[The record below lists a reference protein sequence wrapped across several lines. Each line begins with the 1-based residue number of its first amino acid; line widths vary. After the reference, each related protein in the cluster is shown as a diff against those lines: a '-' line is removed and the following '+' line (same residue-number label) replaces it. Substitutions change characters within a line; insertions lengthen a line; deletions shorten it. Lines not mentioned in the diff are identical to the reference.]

1 MPSSSD
7 SHPIDAPDEALLLSV
22 IIVSYNTRELTLR
35 CLREVTERLNDEALS
50 HEIWVVDNAS
60 TDGSAAAIAGEFPD
74 VYLLAS
80 SDNLGFGVANNQAF
94 ERASGRFFLLL
105 NSDAFVHAGALSRM
119 LELLND
125 PAKARVGA
133 VGPRLLNED
142 ASLQRSCWKFPSPAR
157 SWFESLGLARLIGA
171 HPHWGD
177 YYRWSH
183 DQLRSVDFV
192 IGACLLVRREVYDEI
207 GGFDPAFFLYAEE
220 TDWQKRMRDVGW
232 DIVFTPDAL
241 VTHVGGASGKAEK
254 KQVSTLFW
262 QGQERYV
269 LKHYGRRGWSLMRA
283 GVIVGVTIRTSAH
296 LLRALARGHRRT
308 SVPQLRAGLGH
319 LWRLLRSGPPEYRA
333 G

>member
-1 MPSSSD
+1 MSSSSD
-7 SHPIDAPDEALLLSV
+7 SPLIDAPDRALLLSV

-35 CLREVTERLNDEALS
+35 CLRELTERLNAEALS

-60 TDGSAAAIAGEFPD
+60 HDGSAAAIESEFPD

-80 SDNLGFGVANNQAF
+80 PDNLGFGVANNQAL
-94 ERASGRFFLLL
+94 ERANGRFFLLL
-105 NSDAFVHAGALSRM
+105 NSDAFVHEGALSRM
-119 LELLND
+119 LAIMDD
-125 PAKARVGA
+125 PAKSRVGA

-142 ASLQRSCWKFPSPAR
+142 NSLQRSCWKFPSPGR
-157 SWFESLGLARLIGA
+157 SWFESLGLARLIGP

-220 TDWQKRMRDVGW
+220 TDWQKRMRSVGW

-254 KQVSTLFW
+254 VQVSLLFW

-269 LKHYGRRGWSLMRA
+269 LKHYGRGGWAWMRA
-283 GVIVGVTIRTSAH
+283 GVIAGVLLRTAAH
-296 LLRALARGHRRT
+296 LPGAFSYKRRRA
-308 SVPQLRAGLGH
+308 SVPQLRAGLQH
-319 LWRLLRSGPPEYRA
+319 LWRLLHSGPPEYRT